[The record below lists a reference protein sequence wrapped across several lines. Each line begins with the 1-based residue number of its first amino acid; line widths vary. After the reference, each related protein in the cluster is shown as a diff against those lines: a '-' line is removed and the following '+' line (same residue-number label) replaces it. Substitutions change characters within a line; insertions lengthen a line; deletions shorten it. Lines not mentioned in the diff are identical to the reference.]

1 MPVAVCLLFDSLLF
15 TIKEREGR
23 KRRRQGNPRRVVGV
37 FVACILYGEIRNESE
52 AGETPAKLWKSPEKK
67 YKKSIK
73 NLLTKSEMFDK
84 IESRKQAKPSESIKK
99 EVGKV
104 ATN

>member
-23 KRRRQGNPRRVVGV
+23 KRRRQGNPRRIVGV
-37 FVACILYGEIRNESE
+37 FVACILYGEIRSESE
-52 AGETPAKLWKSPEKK
+52 AGETPAKIQKK
-67 YKKSIK
+67 IKKSIK
-73 NLLTKSEMFDK
+73 NLLTKSEMFAI

-99 EVGKV
+99 EAEKV
-104 ATN
+104 ATK